1 MDYIL
6 ETRKICHRYSRKTDS
21 YALKDVS
28 IGIRKGVRTA
38 ILGANGAGKST
49 LFYHLNGILK
59 PESGEV
65 FYRGKTLSYKKDHLY
80 QLREDISVVVQ
91 NPDEQIFSSTVEEDV
106 AFGPMNLN
114 LHPDIVE
121 QRIRDSL
128 FKVGMEE
135 YRKRPTTQLSFGQR
149 KRVAIAGALAMEPK
163 VLILD
168 EPTAGLD
175 PQMSNEI
182 MELIDQLCLG
192 GTTVVI
198 STHDVDLA
206 YSWADDIHVMRL
218 GRLIYSGE
226 PEGFFEDRDNV
237 VLAGL
242 TLPHTFSVNRPLA
255 AMDGT
260 DGKPYPRTGTQL
272 LARLSNPDSIPGR
285 IRIIPL
291 EEETEPEYGDG
302 DFVAICG
309 FRTRMLFKSRSLR
322 ADLYFDAV
330 EGSCLHALNG
340 KDVIIFCDPD
350 LTGSI
355 EEKIGRLAAFG
366 RCPEVMHRWK
376 ESIPSTSRSYTRET
390 RSRLWTM

>member
-135 YRKRPTTQLSFGQR
+135 ETDHPAVVR
-149 KRVAIAGALAMEPK
+149 
-163 VLILD
+163 
-168 EPTAGLD
+168 TA
-175 PQMSNEI
+175 QE
-182 MELIDQLCLG
+182 
-192 GTTVVI
+192 
-198 STHDVDLA
+198 
-206 YSWADDIHVMRL
+206 
-218 GRLIYSGE
+218 SGHRGS
-226 PEGFFEDRDNV
+226 PC
-237 VLAGL
+237 
-242 TLPHTFSVNRPLA
+242 
-255 AMDGT
+255 DGT
-260 DGKPYPRTGTQL
+260 EGTDPRRTD
-272 LARLSNPDSIPGR
+272 R
-285 IRIIPL
+285 
-291 EEETEPEYGDG
+291 
-302 DFVAICG
+302 
-309 FRTRMLFKSRSLR
+309 RTRSP
-322 ADLYFDAV
+322 
-330 EGSCLHALNG
+330 
-340 KDVIIFCDPD
+340 DVQRDHGTD
-350 LTGSI
+350 
-355 EEKIGRLAAFG
+355 
-366 RCPEVMHRWK
+366 
-376 ESIPSTSRSYTRET
+376 
-390 RSRLWTM
+390 